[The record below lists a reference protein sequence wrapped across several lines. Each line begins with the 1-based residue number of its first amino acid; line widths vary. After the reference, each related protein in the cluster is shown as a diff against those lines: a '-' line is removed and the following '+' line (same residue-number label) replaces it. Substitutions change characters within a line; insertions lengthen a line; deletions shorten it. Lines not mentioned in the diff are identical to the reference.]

1 MLSHIQKLATAV
13 ITFRNNGEVFG
24 LLPTTQSN
32 LRTALGVEIFKLG
45 IIARICKPFPEW
57 FSDLCSNM
65 GTSICSEIQI

>member
-1 MLSHIQKLATAV
+1 M
-13 ITFRNNGEVFG
+13 FG

-45 IIARICKPFPEW
+45 IIARICKPLPEL
-57 FSDLCSNM
+57 FSDLCSDM